1 MLNKFNDLPR
11 ASTQTLSKPIRI
23 ARPLAQPIV
32 LGVTPVSVSLLTTA
46 TGSYRLALG
55 SMGIAL
61 LLTSGCGQV
70 PEDGYES
77 EAATESYQDMAMEEI
92 AAAPQATVEGAA
104 ETKEKT
110 VERLAVENISG
121 DSEQTLGSQVA
132 DIEIPGKTL
141 VVNARADFKVADVV
155 KSKDA
160 IETLTR
166 QQGGYV
172 AAISISNNEIDRR
185 TYRSGEQDISLTT
198 YSRHADMTVRI
209 PKAKVSEFM
218 RQLQKQVAFLQGQ
231 EFSAQDV
238 TLDIYREQ
246 LAAQLNGDM
255 AAELSAERL
264 NSDNEK
270 EQGSNVDTITATYAA
285 KQQQQLAK
293 LTQMDIAD
301 KVRFSTIALS
311 FNQPPNTY
319 KETTQNLDVLL
330 EAEQPGFISQAG
342 EAFKSGWDV
351 LKSVVL
357 GIIQLW
363 WLWALI
369 ALAYLLYKAL
379 RTTLRRLF
387 KRNAARKPVTKKVV
401 RPVAMPPNNS
411 VNKEDDIT

>member
-1 MLNKFNDLPR
+1 MLNKLNHLAHISPQNFFKFT
-11 ASTQTLSKPIRI
+11 ASSPAFSHHQDWQRIPISYPLVLSS
-23 ARPLAQPIV
+23 V
-32 LGVTPVSVSLLTTA
+32 GVA
-46 TGSYRLALG
+46 
-55 SMGIAL
+55 IL
-61 LLTSGCGQV
+61 LLSGCGQM
-70 PEDGYES
+70 PEEGYEG
-77 EAATESYQDMAMEEI
+77 EIATESHQEMAMEDMAE
-92 AAAPQATVEGAA
+92 ASQASGEEGAP
-104 ETKEKT
+104 TKESAI
-110 VERLAVENISG
+110 ERLAVENISG
-121 DSEQTLGSQVA
+121 DSEQALGSQVA

-172 AAISISNNEIDRR
+172 AAISISNNETDRR

-218 RQLQKQVAFLQGQ
+218 RQLQKQVAFLQSQ

-238 TLDIYREQ
+238 TLDLYRQQ

-264 NSDNEK
+264 ASESAK
-270 EQGSNVDTITATYAA
+270 QQGSNVATISATYAA

-293 LTQMDIAD
+293 LTQLDIAD
-301 KVRFSTIALS
+301 KVRFSTIVLS
-311 FNQPPNTY
+311 FTQPPHTY

-330 EAEQPGFISQAG
+330 EAEQPGFFSQVVD
-342 EAFKSGWDV
+342 AFKSGWEV

-357 GIIQLW
+357 GMIQLW
-363 WLWALI
+363 WLWALM

-379 RTTLRRLF
+379 RTSLRRVF
-387 KRNAARKPVTKKVV
+387 KRHKARKPASKKTLQ
-401 RPVAMPPNNS
+401 PVSGFVSNS
-411 VNKEDDIT
+411 DSRVDKSDDTL

>member
-1 MLNKFNDLPR
+1 MLNKFNNLAKLPL
-11 ASTQTLSKPIRI
+11 QTFFKPIALSQPLI
-23 ARPLAQPIV
+23 EPKGMQSARVSYPLV
-32 LGVTPVSVSLLTTA
+32 LSGV
-46 TGSYRLALG
+46 
-55 SMGIAL
+55 GIAIL
-61 LLTSGCGQV
+61 LLNGCGQV
-70 PEDGYES
+70 PEDGYEG
-77 EAATESYQDMAMEEI
+77 EVATESQQEMAMEDI
-92 AAAPQATVEGAA
+92 AEASQAIEEETSTEKEATVD
-104 ETKEKT
+104 
-110 VERLAVENISG
+110 RLAVENISG

-160 IETLTR
+160 IESLTR

-218 RQLQKQVAFLQGQ
+218 RQLQKQVAFLQAQ

-238 TLDIYREQ
+238 TLDLYREQ

-264 NSDNEK
+264 NSENEK
-270 EQGSNVDTITATYAA
+270 EQGSNVESISATYAA

-330 EAEQPGFISQAG
+330 EAEHPGFISQAS
-342 EAFKSGWDV
+342 EAFKSGWEV

-363 WLWALI
+363 WLWTLI

-387 KRNAARKPVTKKVV
+387 RRNTARKPATKKVV
-401 RPVAMPPNNS
+401 RPVAAP
-411 VNKEDDIT
+411 VNTSDSSGHKGDDTL

>member
-1 MLNKFNDLPR
+1 MLNKFNNLAEAPPQNCLKLIVSPPAFTEHKSLR
-11 ASTQTLSKPIRI
+11 AAAVSYPLVLS
-23 ARPLAQPIV
+23 
-32 LGVTPVSVSLLTTA
+32 
-46 TGSYRLALG
+46 
-55 SMGIAL
+55 SMGIAVL
-61 LLTSGCGQV
+61 LLSGCGQV
-70 PEDGYES
+70 PEDGYEG
-77 EAATESYQDMAMEEI
+77 EAVTESQQEVAIEDI
-92 AAAPQATVEGAA
+92 AEASQAIEA
-104 ETKEKT
+104 ETTTEKEAT

-172 AAISISNNEIDRR
+172 AAISISNNQIDQS
-185 TYRSGEQDISLTT
+185 TYRSGEQDINLTT

-218 RQLQKQVAFLQGQ
+218 RQLQKQVVFLQAQ

-238 TLDIYREQ
+238 TLDLYREQ

-270 EQGSNVDTITATYAA
+270 EQGSNVESISATYAA

-319 KETTQNLDVLL
+319 KETTQNLEVLL
-330 EAEQPGFISQAG
+330 EAEQPGFFSQAG
-342 EAFKSGWDV
+342 EAFKSGWEV
-351 LKSVVL
+351 LKAVVL

-401 RPVAMPPNNS
+401 RPVAMPLNNS

>member
-1 MLNKFNDLPR
+1 MLNKLHN
-11 ASTQTLSKPIRI
+11 
-23 ARPLAQPIV
+23 LAQIPPQSFFKFIASSQAFTHPKDGQLTPI
-32 LGVTPVSVSLLTTA
+32 
-46 TGSYRLALG
+46 SYRPFL
-55 SMGIAL
+55 SSVGIAVL
-61 LLTSGCGQV
+61 LLSGCGQM
-70 PEDGYES
+70 PEEGYEG
-77 EAATESYQDMAMEEI
+77 AIATESHQEMAMEDMAE
-92 AAAPQATVEGAA
+92 ASQAIVE
-104 ETKEKT
+104 ESTTEKKT
-110 VERLAVENISG
+110 SIERLAVEDLSG
-121 DSEQTLGSQVA
+121 DTEQTLGSQVT

-141 VVNARADFKVADVV
+141 VVNAHADFKVADVV

-172 AAISISNNEIDRR
+172 AAISISNSEIDRR

-218 RQLQKQVAFLQGQ
+218 HQLQKQVAFLHSQ

-238 TLDIYREQ
+238 TLDLYRQQ

-264 NSDNEK
+264 ASKNEK
-270 EQGSNVDTITATYAA
+270 QQGSNVASISATYAA

-293 LTQMDIAD
+293 LTQLDIAD
-301 KVRFSTIALS
+301 KVRFSTIVLS
-311 FNQPPNTY
+311 FTQPPNTY
-319 KETTQNLDVLL
+319 KEITQSLDVLL
-330 EAEQPGFISQAG
+330 EAEQPGFFLQAG
-342 EAFKSGWDV
+342 EAFKSGWEV
-351 LKSVVL
+351 LKAAVL

-363 WLWALI
+363 WLWALL

-387 KRNAARKPVTKKVV
+387 KRHKARKPASKKTLQ
-401 RPVAMPPNNS
+401 PVSGSVSNS
-411 VNKEDDIT
+411 DSRVDKSDDTL